1 MSVHQKWEDV
11 PVLTAIVEGGVGWAV
26 GRVGDKAAGAFMRK
40 WSERQARAELVKI
53 IVETIDAAT
62 VVAPNLEEDFRSETF
77 VHHVVAPVV
86 VQFLRDLNIEKPEV
100 EIAQGYIERFVE
112 PFLRGRTADQ
122 TLSQLF
128 RTQRSDLEH
137 GIWAFLTRLRPAL
150 YSSDH
155 WRDPIRDQA
164 LEEVRSTVLDIK
176 RQLAPIAATDVIDVD
191 LARADAKEASKA
203 LQYWPQTI
211 SGEHIDRA
219 ELEVLQQRIRE
230 HPYACTLV
238 IGESGSGKSALFAEL
253 IGRLQS
259 QGVEVF
265 AIKADLL
272 PTHVKT
278 LSDVSDALGL
288 RGHLLSEIEA
298 LARTAPVVVLIDQLD
313 AVSEVMDRSS
323 DRMRLLLQIAHHFQD
338 RKRAERVAPP
348 VHLLVSSRPF
358 EADYD
363 ARFQS
368 LKAEVVP
375 LALPSLEQVRK
386 LLKLVNVSLEG
397 VPEALHETLR
407 RPFALRIFVD
417 ILRRGVAGGELIASQ
432 LLNTWLTS
440 ADLGDSVMRRE
451 VLVFLEKLA
460 GDMTESESLWRPV
473 DVYEIHNPQA
483 VQVAV
488 AAGIVVRQNGLVG
501 FSHQAW
507 LDDFQ
512 AKNFPN
518 ARSLTTYAWKR
529 QDGLFARAT
538 VLRALQ
544 RLRAFDMPA
553 YEHAIDSLLGSAET
567 RRHLRH
573 LVVDLIA
580 GQQQPSARERGW
592 VQQLVRSDVPLA
604 RRALARI
611 TTHWGNWREHLL
623 PVVPSS
629 MGNRELLWS
638 VAQVLI
644 AEAPFDADFVVRS
657 IRSHW
662 EASDH
667 DLAALEVFSKAGQW
681 APEVVDRL
689 RLIFARQRI
698 DNYLIVS
705 YAERVGDD
713 HAADLFGLFLES
725 VQVNEEERLSFYGL
739 SKVAL
744 RSAQAFSCVLF
755 PWFVDLASHDSPR
768 SRVLLDAYP
777 ASSTLPHLWDYET
790 TEDGLFGILKS
801 VFLFFAKEQPHDF
814 LSLVNTYI
822 NVEVAEVQALI
833 AEGFAAANVA
843 LANEAVEYLLGDS
856 RRLQVGMVFL
866 QDAEDVSH
874 LVDGWSTQ
882 VLLRAIVPRLE
893 ADQLE
898 RLRRHIESWDPY
910 LYEAQEECDA
920 AIRRKRRIWAE
931 EKRFPLL
938 ALLPAHALDA
948 RRYRQIQEWCVKQP
962 EFRESRG
969 RILASVVGSP
979 MSATQMGNASD
990 EDVFRMLEEVADDT
1004 ERRPGHR
1011 GVHRDGGTR
1020 ELAQAFAAFGKTH
1033 PSRAL
1038 RIAEQR
1044 FCPGKHENAA
1054 GELLRVLAEDP
1065 AFEAQ
1070 RVRGL
1075 VWKWHLDG
1083 FSTEGWRRDAAWA
1096 LQSLANRNDGL
1107 VDEDV
1112 SLLESWIVDDPVRT
1126 DKRIATRLDLER
1138 RNREANSHHKAEV
1151 APIVFR
1157 RGQGGMRVL
1166 PQDNFSLL
1174 SAMAAGL
1181 LGRAEPAWDGWLSA
1195 LERHVARSEDP
1206 AIWTALLIFRGRPL
1220 FRADRPRAMRLIQ
1233 AIWDKY
1239 PNAFSDRNIGEFI
1252 WRNRDLVAREMMQA
1266 VRDNWLAGKDVGNRQ
1281 VAGEL
1286 LMAAVLLD
1294 PDDKPTAEQLDQ
1306 ILAGPDTPERL
1317 GALFTASTAWNEESA
1332 GLRPAAHRVLIRFAE
1347 QAEGLDALA
1356 ISGAMTHRGHP
1367 VADVH
1372 TKELLASIAGNPEV
1386 LRICLNK
1393 SFTRYLQELLLSPG
1407 FDELVL
1413 EVAERC
1419 TQLMFAKDE
1428 SRVQMPYGENFVSI
1442 AIAIQR
1448 SQDPLRGR
1456 AMDLYER
1463 LLDGAAYGAEEAAAA
1478 SLSRI

>member
-1 MSVHQKWEDV
+1 M
-11 PVLTAIVEGGVGWAV
+11 LTAIVEGGVGWAV

-40 WSERQARAELVKI
+40 WSERKAKAELVKI
-53 IVETIDAAT
+53 IVETLDAAT
-62 VVAPNLEEDFRSETF
+62 AVAPNLKEDFRSETF
-77 VHHVVAPVV
+77 VHRVVAPVV

-112 PFLRGRTADQ
+112 PFLRGRTADH

-128 RTQRSDLEH
+128 RTQRYDLEH
-137 GIWAFLTRLRPAL
+137 GISAFLTCLRPAL

-155 WRDPIRDQA
+155 WRDSIRDQA
-164 LEEVRSTVLDIK
+164 LEEVRSNVLDIR
-176 RQLAPIAATDVIDVD
+176 RQLAPIAATDVVDVE
-191 LARADAKEASKA
+191 LARADAKEASQA
-203 LQYWPQTI
+203 LQDWPQTI
-211 SGEHIDRA
+211 SGEHLERA

-278 LSDVSDALGL
+278 LSDVSNALGL

-298 LARTAPVVVLIDQLD
+298 LSRTAPVVVLIDQLD

-338 RKRAERVAPP
+338 SKRAERVEPP
-348 VHLLVSSRPF
+348 VHVLVSSRPF

-375 LALPSLEQVRK
+375 LTLPSLEQVRK
-386 LLKLVNVSLEG
+386 LLTRVGVSLEG

-417 ILRRGVAGGELIASQ
+417 VLRRGVAGGELIASQ

-440 ADLGDSVMRRE
+440 ADLGGGAIRRE
-451 VLVFLEKLA
+451 VLSFLEKLA
-460 GDMTESESLWRPV
+460 SDMTESESLWRPV

-483 VQVAV
+483 VQMAV
-488 AAGIVVRQNGLVG
+488 AAGIVVTQNGLVG

-512 AKNFPN
+512 AKNFPDG
-518 ARSLTTYAWKR
+518 RSLTSYAWQR

-544 RLRAFDMPA
+544 RLRAFDTPA
-553 YEHAIDSLLGSAET
+553 YEHALDLLLGSAET

-611 TTHWGNWREHLL
+611 TTHWGNWREPLL
-623 PVVPSS
+623 PLMPGS

-638 VAQVLI
+638 VVQVLI
-644 AEAPFDADFVVRS
+644 TEAPFDPDFVVRS
-657 IRSHW
+657 IKTHW
-662 EASDH
+662 EASDY

-698 DNYLIVS
+698 HDYLIVS

-725 VQVNEEERLSFYGL
+725 VQVNDDKRLSFYGL

-744 RSAQAFSCVLF
+744 RSPQAFSSVLF
-755 PWFVDLASHDSPR
+755 PWFVDLASRDSPR
-768 SRVLLDAYP
+768 SSGLLDAYP
-777 ASSTLPHLWDYET
+777 SSSTLPHWWDYET

-814 LSLVNTYI
+814 LYLVNTYI

-833 AEGFAAANVA
+833 AEGFAAANIA
-843 LANEAVEYLLGDS
+843 LANEAIKYFLGDS
-856 RRLQVGMVFL
+856 RRLQLGMVLL
-866 QDAEDVSH
+866 QDDEDVSH

-882 VLLRAIVPRLE
+882 VLLRAIVPQLD

-910 LYEAQEECDA
+910 LYEAREESDA
-920 AIRRKRRIWAE
+920 AIRRKRHIWAD

-938 ALLPAHALDA
+938 ALLPAHTMGA
-948 RRYRQIQEWCVKQP
+948 RRYRQIQEWRAKQP
-962 EFRESRG
+962 EFRERRG
-969 RILASVVGSP
+969 QKLASVVGSP
-979 MSATQMGNASD
+979 MSAKQMESASD

-1004 ERRPGHR
+1004 ERRPRRR
-1011 GVHRDGGTR
+1011 GGRRDGGTR
-1020 ELAQAFAAFGKTH
+1020 QLAQAFAEFGKAH
-1033 PSRAL
+1033 PSRAM

-1054 GELLRVLAEDP
+1054 GELLRALAEDP
-1065 AFEAQ
+1065 AFDAQ

-1083 FSTEGWRRDAAWA
+1083 FATEGWRRDVAWA

-1107 VDEDV
+1107 VDDDV
-1112 SLLESWIVDDPVRT
+1112 SLLESWIVDDPLRT
-1126 DKRIATRLDLER
+1126 DQRIAKRLDLER
-1138 RNREANSHHKAEV
+1138 RNREANSHQKAEA

-1157 RGQGGMRVL
+1157 RGLGGTRIL

-1181 LGRAEPAWDGWLSA
+1181 LGRAEPDWDGWLSA

-1206 AIWTALLIFRGRPL
+1206 AIWAALLIFRGAHF
-1220 FRADRPRAMRLIQ
+1220 FRADRPSAMRLVQ

-1239 PNAFSDRNIGEFI
+1239 PSAFSDKNIGQFL
-1252 WRNRDLVAREMMQA
+1252 WCHRDLVAREMMQA
-1266 VRDNWLAGKDVGNRQ
+1266 VRDRWLTGKDAGNRQ

-1294 PDDKPTAEQLDQ
+1294 PDDKPTTEQLDQ
-1306 ILAGPDTPERL
+1306 ILAGPNTPERL

-1332 GLRPAAHRVLIRFAE
+1332 GLRPAAHRVLIRFAG

-1356 ISGAMTHRGHP
+1356 IAGAMTHRFHP
-1367 VADVH
+1367 VADAH

-1386 LRICLNK
+1386 LRVCLNK
-1393 SFTRYLQELLLSPG
+1393 GFTRYLQELLLSPG
-1407 FDELVL
+1407 FDGLVL

-1419 TQLMFAKDE
+1419 TPLMFADDD
-1428 SRVQMPYGENFVSI
+1428 SLCRMPYGENFVSI